1 MKKLTLDL
9 YERIIDAVY
18 EKSKYYFNMLGS
30 VDRSQCAE
38 YIGFYAH
45 HGGLF
50 WSEQDGEICGI
61 STAHPGKR
69 DFDWTWGTPSGIWTA
84 HLVWADNP
92 KSHAEV
98 LKQFLE
104 SQSKPV
110 HELWTWRNQHAV
122 ALTQK
127 KLERILS
134 YGRRRN
140 NHSAGT
146 SASVQRVDALDSAG
160 SSGPCATGLCERGE
174 VSAAVQPASDAATGS
189 SISGCSGAGENPVSA
204 SSSN

>member
-1 MKKLTLDL
+1 MKILTLDL

-30 VDRSQCAE
+30 VDHSQCAE

-45 HGGLF
+45 HNGLF
-50 WSEQDGEICGI
+50 WSEQNGKICGI

-69 DFDWTWGTPSGIWTA
+69 DFDWTWGTSNGIWTA
-84 HLVWADNP
+84 HLVWADNT

-104 SQSKPV
+104 SQSDPV
-110 HELWTWRNQHAV
+110 YELWTWRNQHAV
-122 ALTQK
+122 ALTKK

-140 NHSAGT
+140 NYSAGT
-146 SASVQRVDALDSAG
+146 SASIQRVDAINPARAGGNGASGLCIGGAVPAVVQSASDPAASG
-160 SSGPCATGLCERGE
+160 NSTGFAESSKGNVSSGCG
-174 VSAAVQPASDAATGS
+174 
-189 SISGCSGAGENPVSA
+189 N
-204 SSSN
+204 